1 VSADRTRGTIRARA
15 GRGPRGGEMLLTI
28 DVGNTHT
35 VLGLFEGETIA
46 HRLRLSSRRDATA
59 DEVDAL
65 IAGMLLQRGIGFE
78 AIDDAI
84 LASVVPP
91 LTEVF
96 EKLCAD
102 RLGRPPMV
110 VGPGIKTGM
119 QILYDNPREVGA
131 DRIVNA
137 VAAYE
142 RHRCPLVVVDFGT
155 ATTFDAVTG
164 KGEYLGGAIAPGLDV
179 AMDGLFSRTA
189 KLPRIELKPPT
200 RVVGKNT
207 IQALQSGLYFGYAG
221 LVDELASRMRAELG
235 EGTKVVATGGLAKL
249 FAEVSTTLDEVDDFL
264 TLEGLHLLYQR
275 NVGTLSKTPSEPRAN
290 KRPTK

>member
-1 VSADRTRGTIRARA
+1 
-15 GRGPRGGEMLLTI
+15 MLLVI
-28 DVGNTHT
+28 DVGNTNV
-35 VLGLFEGETIA
+35 VLGLYQGAELTHDFRVST
-46 HRLRLSSRRDATA
+46 RRSATA
-59 DEVDAL
+59 DEYGTQLLAL
-65 IAGMLLQRGIGFE
+65 IERRGLDPDTIEGS
-78 AIDDAI
+78 I
-84 LASVVPP
+84 LASVVPQLNRVFAEACRRYFQTEP
-91 LTEVF
+91 L
-96 EKLCAD
+96 
-102 RLGRPPMV
+102 V
-110 VGPGIKTGM
+110 VGPGVKTGM
-119 QILYDNPREVGA
+119 PILVDQPGEVGA